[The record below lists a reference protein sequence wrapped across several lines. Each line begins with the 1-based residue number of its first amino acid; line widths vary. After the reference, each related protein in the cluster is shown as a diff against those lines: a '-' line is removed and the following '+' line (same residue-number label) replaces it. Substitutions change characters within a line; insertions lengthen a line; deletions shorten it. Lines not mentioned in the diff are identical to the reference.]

1 MRVKSCARPL
11 DIEHARQA
19 VWALP
24 GGLRFARRSGPR
36 HRWRGDKQHVP
47 VLGESIVLEDEQRG
61 GDLRLTEPAA
71 RELLDQLV
79 EHE

>member
-1 MRVKSCARPL
+1 
-11 DIEHARQA
+11 
-19 VWALP
+19 
-24 GGLRFARRSGPR
+24 
-36 HRWRGDKQHVP
+36 
-47 VLGESIVLEDEQRG
+47 VLEDEQRG